1 LFVCDRLQEAVE
13 VLSSSKHWI
22 SFQPK

>member
-1 LFVCDRLQEAVE
+1 LFECDRLQEAVE